1 MADYWISRDKYFCKY
16 CNIYIADDK
25 PSRLHHETGLR
36 HKGNYERYIRDIY
49 KKGAQQK
56 RDRAEEAKELA
67 RVEAAAAAAMG
78 LPPPELSTSSSASTS
93 KPKPTPAA
101 PTKPADPYANYTTA
115 ANLGIRDEAA
125 ERAAAEAEQRRNE
138 GVIGSWQKVVKP
150 KPPPRPPAD
159 SDVKGKRRAAEEW
172 EGQGF
177 AGQAVLRPEL
187 AGGVKR
193 ESGDGGEDRDER
205 KPDSLL
211 AQTAGDDKPRPV
223 LRTSTA
229 LDDDHEQDES
239 NLNVVEAAKKRGF
252 LSEKSAV
259 SYYDDDDPLANI
271 GPIKLKKRR
280 LTVKEQQAEE
290 EARLAKQREVEE
302 ILKAREESRRAGG
315 NRGWAQLDRSALE
328 AEEEEFDPL
337 AGLEMPAAD
346 EPEAGPEQEE
356 YGDEKK
362 TPLAAP
368 VDTQAQPAGGLF
380 KKRKRP
386 GAMKSK

>member
-1 MADYWISRDKYFCKY
+1 
-16 CNIYIADDK
+16 
-25 PSRLHHETGLR
+25 
-36 HKGNYERYIRDIY
+36 
-49 KKGAQQK
+49 
-56 RDRAEEAKELA
+56 
-67 RVEAAAAAAMG
+67 MG
-78 LPPPELSTSSSASTS
+78 LPPPEASSSASASTS

-101 PTKPADPYANYTTA
+101 PTKPADPFANYTTA

-150 KPPPRPPAD
+150 KPPPPPPAN

-187 AGGVKR
+187 AGAVKR
-193 ESGDGGEDRDER
+193 ESGDGGEDRDDR
-205 KPDSLL
+205 KPNSLL
-211 AQTAGDDKPRPV
+211 AQTAADDKPHPV
-223 LRTSTA
+223 PCTSTA
-229 LDDDHEQDES
+229 PNDDHDDDES

-259 SYYDDDDPLANI
+259 SYDDDDDPLAKI

-302 ILKAREESRRAGG
+302 ILKAREESRRAGA

-337 AGLEMPAAD
+337 AGLEVPAAAAAD
-346 EPEAGPEQEE
+346 ESEAGPKEDD
-356 YGDEKK
+356 GDEKK
-362 TPLAAP
+362 APLAAP
-368 VDTQAQPAGGLF
+368 VEAKPQPAAGLF